1 MEYDIL
7 LSCGGRIMNLPAEFI
22 EKMKNLL
29 GDEFDD
35 YISCYQEPRWYGL
48 RVNTAKISVE

>member
-1 MEYDIL
+1 
-7 LSCGGRIMNLPAEFI
+7 MNLPAEFI
-22 EKMKNLL
+22 EKMKDLL

-48 RVNTAKISVE
+48 RVNTAPW